1 MGRAAEISTWACGVF
16 DMRMIGAAVAAMALL
31 LACGANA
38 APPPV
43 EAYGHLPALEHV
55 ALSQDGLRVAYVAQA
70 GDQRYIVVR
79 NLADNAILQSISSN
93 GRKVRTVQFADP
105 DHLLILLSGTEDF
118 GGDYEKY
125 ELPAVLALNLKTRK
139 GYQLS
144 PNISIEAQGLP
155 LAVSHENGRVYGY
168 FYSQRSGA
176 SDTGSHLNNANGLM
190 RVDLDNQQV
199 MMVSASTEH
208 TAGYAVGPDGAIAG
222 RLEEYDH
229 GQEWRVYK
237 GADSQMLL
245 ASGRSAVRTAGILA
259 FGRTADTLLI
269 SRPADG
275 DFSPLR
281 EISLADGKIAEPLV
295 DGVEAS
301 PLRDRK
307 TRLLIGFSMGGTVE
321 DAVFLDP
328 KIEARW
334 KGVRAAFKG
343 EKVELI
349 TYDDAL
355 NRWIVFVEGPHDS
368 GRYLL
373 VDLAAAKAS
382 FVGAPYPEVKPEDVG
397 AFSWFE
403 YKAADGTALRGVLTL
418 PPGRDP
424 HNLPF
429 VMLPHGGP
437 AGHETPGFDW
447 WAQALAG
454 RGYAVFQPEFRGSDG
469 FGTAFERAGWSQWGK
484 KMQTDV
490 SDAIPALA
498 AQGII
503 DPKRGCIVGWS
514 YGGYATLAGVTLQNG
529 LYRCAAAGGAV
540 SDLGAMLNWEQ
551 ARNGRLSP
559 VMRYWHSSM
568 GLSGPGDPVA
578 ATISPA
584 RLAASDQVPVM
595 LLHGKDDTVVPF
607 EQATE
612 MRDALTRAGKPV
624 ELVTLQGTDHWLLEG
639 ATRTQMLQAMTGFLA
654 KYNPPD
660 VNLTPKVSVGE

>member
-1 MGRAAEISTWACGVF
+1 
-16 DMRMIGAAVAAMALL
+16 MRLIGAVVLAAVLAAAP
-31 LACGANA
+31 GARG

-55 ALSQDGLRVAYVAQA
+55 TLSQDGQRVAYVAEA
-70 GDQRYIVVR
+70 GTQRYIVVR

-93 GRKVRTVQFADP
+93 GRKVRAVQFADP
-105 DHLLILLSGTEDF
+105 DHLLIVLTGTEDF
-118 GGDYEKY
+118 GGDYDKY
-125 ELPAVLALNLKTRK
+125 ELPAVLALNLKTKK

-144 PNISIEAQGLP
+144 PNPDIEAAGLP
-155 LAVSHENGRVYGY
+155 LVVTHEGGRVYGY
-168 FYSQRSGA
+168 FYSQRGG
-176 SDTGSHLNNANGLM
+176 DRDGGRRLGNANGLM
-190 RVDLDNQQV
+190 RVDLDSQQV
-199 MMVSASTEH
+199 NMVSAATEH
-208 TAGYAVGPDGAIAG
+208 TADYAVGPDGAIVA

-237 GADSQMLL
+237 GADSQILL
-245 ASGRSAVRTAGILA
+245 ASGRSAVRTAEIDA
-259 FGRTADTLLI
+259 FGQTPNTILI
-269 SRPADG
+269 SRPNDG
-275 DFSPLR
+275 DFSPVR
-281 EISLADGKIAEPLV
+281 ELSLVDGKIAEPLV

-301 PLRDRK
+301 PLLDRK
-307 TRLLIGFSMGGTVE
+307 TRLLIGFRMGGAVE
-321 DAVFLDP
+321 DSVFLNP

-334 KGVRAAFKG
+334 KGVRAAFKD
-343 EKVELI
+343 EKVRLI
-349 TYDDAL
+349 SYDDAL

-373 VDLAAAKAS
+373 VDLIAGKAS
-382 FVGAPYPEVKPEDVG
+382 FIGSPYPEIKPEDVG

-403 YKAADGTALRGVLTL
+403 YKAADGTPLRGVLTL
-418 PPGRDP
+418 PPGREP
-424 HNLPF
+424 RNLPF

-447 WAQALAG
+447 WAQALAS

-469 FGTAFERAGWSQWGK
+469 FGAAFEHAGWSQWGK

-498 AQGII
+498 AKGII

-551 ARNGRLSP
+551 ARNGKLSP

-568 GLSGPGDPVA
+568 GLSGPGDPAA

-584 RLAASDQVPVM
+584 RMASYDQVPVL

-612 MRDALTRAGKPV
+612 MRDALSRAGKSV
-624 ELVTLQGTDHWLLEG
+624 ELVTLQSTDHWLLEG
-639 ATRTQMLQAMTGFLA
+639 ATRTQMLQAMTSFLA
-654 KYNPPD
+654 KYNPADTSVSPR
-660 VNLTPKVSVGE
+660 LSVGN